1 MIRCIVILKLLRI
14 DWSYVW
20 ICLVCFHS
28 DRYQLLNENS
38 DALLNQEYDKSIN
51 ISTSYNASQKLLT
64 NVLNFW
70 QPTVHVQKTF
80 INVGSSHLHAS
91 FGTFCVQNGQL
102 FAEIDNVFPRK
113 QRFDH
118 FKKFSKTHFSCY
130 ILSMLQKAFFLAQ
143 FELDFNFQGFSCHK
157 IISRNEITE
166 CD

>member
-1 MIRCIVILKLLRI
+1 MHKLFIIDYTGWRSELVTHFSSYEVI
-14 DWSYVW
+14 
-20 ICLVCFHS
+20 F
-28 DRYQLLNENS
+28 
-38 DALLNQEYDKSIN
+38 
-51 ISTSYNASQKLLT
+51 TSYRIRSVSNSLCCPLYINSIKINSPEYNT
-64 NVLNFW
+64 RTYVLNFW
-70 QPTVHVQKTF
+70 QPTVHVHKTF

-118 FKKFSKTHFSCY
+118 FKKFSKTHCSCC